1 MFYLPTNYTH
11 QLTADEASAIHKIS
25 KDYALIIDNKKFK
38 SLRYRAASD
47 EHTYIWNLSK
57 ISVSQ
62 QASPYI
68 PHKTSEDLAATEI
81 QKLFSEVS
89 LHVNHNEFCVQF
101 NFSFFFLFVN
111 Y

>member
-11 QLTADEASAIHKIS
+11 QLTTDEASTIHKIS
-25 KDYALIIDNKKFK
+25 KDYALIIDNEKFK

-81 QKLFSEVS
+81 EPSSEVS
-89 LHVNHNEFCVQF
+89 RL
-101 NFSFFFLFVN
+101 S
-111 Y
+111 